1 MREGPFRGRRRRAR
15 IRGGALAAA
24 ALTLAAGA
32 PAADAYNSVP
42 TTSGDSWGV
51 HDGAA
56 PGVDTGS
63 IRNTSGAALRG
74 YGGIRV
80 RVAGKLEGRS
90 ALLNG
95 ELMRGF
101 GLRFDG
107 VDQFKTTKAVEIGG
121 VSMTREI
128 KIQRSDRYARFFDT
142 FTNTTSQGVT
152 VDVVFG
158 GMTGYNTGENQ
169 SEVVATSSGDLV
181 PTVADSWVALAS
193 PTTRAGNP
201 SQNGP
206 SAAVIGSPNTS
217 VAPTDFLRR
226 GGFDIPLPLTG
237 HEANHQ
243 GYGHRFTL
251 AAGETRS
258 LARFVVIGVG
268 EKQGTGGTADNARP
282 DAGTEV
288 AAVKLRA
295 EQLVAVPPLGDL
307 STAELCSL
315 RNWTPAAITAG
326 VPSFD
331 SAVCA
336 TIPKLD
342 TQAAPQP
349 KELTTSSPYDVVEK
363 TVQELRADMESGETT
378 SQEITQ
384 AYLDR
389 IATYDTG
396 QFGFHSFTWV
406 ADDAMAQA
414 RKADEARAKGAKGPL
429 LGIPVAFKDLYDTKD
444 MPTTNGSQVF
454 EGFYPREDA
463 FQVKRVRDAGA
474 VIIGKAT
481 MAEYANSG
489 YFSDSAWG
497 QVWNAY
503 DPSKSSIGS
512 SGGSAVAMALSF
524 VPVTFGSQT
533 GDSLWGPASAA
544 SIFSLRGTDGLQSAS
559 GVMPL
564 TYVNDYAGAFA
575 LSPADLAD
583 TLNVVVGTD
592 PKDPLTA
599 ETDAKKP
606 ENWRTSLN
614 PEALKGKRIGYIPE
628 VFNDPFQTTG
638 TSDAMKAAFAKFVAA
653 GAEVVPI
660 PAAPNQPPVQPGGGG
675 DTAYEGWAR
684 WIDAHP
690 ENPYKDAGEIIA
702 SQKRLPYSRRAGGVP
717 AYTTTGRQTAT
728 QVSAGYARRKLYRQV
743 LGQWMDD
750 NNVDAVL
757 YAGLLSDVGMNDGI
771 TPSFGRID
779 PPSSASGAP
788 TMIFP
793 GGVND
798 HGEPF
803 NFQLLGREWDDAKL
817 LGFAYAY
824 DQVAKARI
832 APTTAPKLAYEPGV
846 TPKPIVI
853 ERPADPITTAPKP
866 DADTNTTA
874 TGTTTPAPA
883 STPGASTPPAL
894 VTKTL
899 VLPASVTS
907 KITRLKGKR
916 LRITGKVTPPGGTT
930 GGCSGKVTVR
940 VKAGKA
946 TLIAR
951 GVKLSKSCT
960 FSTIVTL
967 KTKRAKVSV
976 SARFLGNDALK
987 PRSATTKT
995 VRVG

>member
-1 MREGPFRGRRRRAR
+1 MAAVIAG
-15 IRGGALAAA
+15 LAAC
-24 ALTLAAGA
+24 A
-32 PAADAYNSVP
+32 PAAEAYNSVP
-42 TTSGDSWGV
+42 TTGGDSWGV

-63 IRNTSGAALRG
+63 IRNTTGAALRG

-90 ALLNG
+90 ALMNG
-95 ELMRGF
+95 QLMRGF
-101 GLRFDG
+101 GLRYDG
-107 VDQFKTTKAVEIGG
+107 LDRFETTKAVEIGG
-121 VSMTREI
+121 VSMTRAI

-152 VDVVFG
+152 VEVVFG

-169 SEVVATSSGDLV
+169 SEVVGTSSGDLV
-181 PTVADSWVALAS
+181 PTVADSWVAMAS

-206 SAAVIGSPNTS
+206 SAAVIGSPNTGT
-217 VAPTDFLRR
+217 AATDFLR

-243 GYGHRFTL
+243 GYGHRFAL
-251 AAGETRS
+251 APGETRS
-258 LARFVVIGVG
+258 LARFVVIGLG
-268 EKQGTGGTADNARP
+268 EKQGTGGAADNARP

-307 STAELCSL
+307 TTAQLCSL

-331 SAVCA
+331 ETACA

-349 KELTTSSPYDVVEK
+349 KKLVTSSPYDVVEK
-363 TVQELRADMESGETT
+363 TVQELRADMESGKTT

-389 IATYDTG
+389 IAAYDTG

-406 ADDAMAQA
+406 ADDAMEQA

-524 VPVTFGSQT
+524 VPITFGSQT

-564 TYVNDYAGAFA
+564 TYVNDYAGAFS

-599 ETDAKKP
+599 ETDEKKP
-606 ENWRTSLN
+606 EDWRTSLDPN
-614 PEALKGKRIGYIPE
+614 ALKGKRIGYIPA
-628 VFNDPFQTTG
+628 VFDDPFQTTG

-728 QVSAGYARRKLYRQV
+728 QVKAGYDRRKLYRQA

-798 HGEPF
+798 TGEPF

-832 APTTAPKLAYEPGV
+832 APTTAPKLTYVPGV

-853 ERPADPITTAPKP
+853 ERPADPVTSTPVP
-866 DADTNTTA
+866 DGDSNSTPTP
-874 TGTTTPAPA
+874 TPAPGTPA
-883 STPGASTPPAL
+883 VPGAGAPAGTPP
-894 VTKTL
+894 VTKSL
-899 VLPASVTS
+899 VLPRSVTS
-907 KITRLKGKR
+907 KVTPLKGKR
-916 LRITGKVTPPGGTT
+916 LRITGKVTAAPGTSCT
-930 GGCSGKVTVR
+930 GKVTIR

-946 TLIAR
+946 TLLAK
-951 GVKLSKSCT
+951 GVSLSKSCT
-960 FSTIVTL
+960 FATIVTL
-967 KTKRAKVSV
+967 KTKRSKISV
-976 SARFLGNDALK
+976 QARFLGNSVLK
-987 PRSATTKT
+987 ARSAKTKT